1 MSRAF
6 RRGDIIALDFDP
18 TLGREQ
24 QGFRPALVL
33 TPDAFN
39 RLGLVGVCPITQGG
53 QGARA
58 MGMAVSLT
66 GAGTETA
73 GVILVQQFRMIDPAV
88 RRAQLI
94 ERAPDYITEEA
105 RARVAAL
112 LD

>member
-39 RLGLVGVCPITQGG
+39 KLGLVGVCPITQGG
-53 QGARA
+53 MGARNV
-58 MGMAVSLT
+58 GMAVSMT
-66 GAGTETA
+66 GSGTETA
-73 GVILVQQFRMIDPAV
+73 GVILVQQFRMIDPTA
-88 RRAQLI
+88 RRARLI
-94 ERAPDYITEEA
+94 ERAPDHITEEA

-112 LD
+112 LE

>member
-53 QGARA
+53 MGARNV
-58 MGMAVSLT
+58 GMAVSMT

-73 GVILVQQFRMIDPAV
+73 GVILVQQFRMIDPVV
-88 RRAQLI
+88 RCARLI

-112 LD
+112 LE